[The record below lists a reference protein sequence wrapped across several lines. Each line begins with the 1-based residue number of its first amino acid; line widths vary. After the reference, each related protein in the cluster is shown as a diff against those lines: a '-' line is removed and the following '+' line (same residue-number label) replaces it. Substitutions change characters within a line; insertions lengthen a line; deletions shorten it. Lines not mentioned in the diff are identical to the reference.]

1 MGMCKFVPS
10 SINFVL
16 IAIITVMTYQHKLNP
31 WAVFRLQ
38 ANLRH
43 LCVARFHKRSDAEHY
58 EALLRRVNNKVNY
71 KVVFAND

>member
-1 MGMCKFVPS
+1 
-10 SINFVL
+10 
-16 IAIITVMTYQHKLNP
+16 MTYQHKLNP

-38 ANLRH
+38 ANFRH
-43 LCVARFHKRSDAEHY
+43 VCVARFRKRSDAEHY